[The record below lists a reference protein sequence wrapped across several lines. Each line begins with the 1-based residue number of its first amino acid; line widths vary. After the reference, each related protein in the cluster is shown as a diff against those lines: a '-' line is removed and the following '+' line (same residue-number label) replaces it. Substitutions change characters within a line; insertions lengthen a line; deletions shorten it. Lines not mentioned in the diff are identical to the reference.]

1 MLESA
6 AEAQGHFPREARG
19 GAATPA
25 EPRGPAGRSRGT
37 PGGDIPTATPSR
49 HLPAAGTQ
57 PCGGRT
63 RSRPCSAQRTPPG
76 HPHHQHATMGDTA
89 EVCAISPA
97 ELAQSVVAVP
107 TEPPRIPEATV
118 GLGGRGGDSMTPR
131 GWCHRS
137 SGSAN
142 HPGRKSSSCCWRV
155 LKEDQDGDPVAL
167 SVAPSLSPA
176 LGIALALCWAP
187 GNPRQSCSP
196 VLHLQADAAELQP
209 ALCTS
214 ATSFNL
220 GQEEHSPAFLMG
232 MYCIP
237 GLLCSLPG

>member
-25 EPRGPAGRSRGT
+25 EPRGPAGSSRGT
-37 PGGDIPTATPSR
+37 PGG
-49 HLPAAGTQ
+49 
-57 PCGGRT
+57 
-63 RSRPCSAQRTPPG
+63 G
-76 HPHHQHATMGDTA
+76 HPHGHPQPAPPGLGDTA
-89 EVCAISPA
+89 LRGQDAVPAVQCTEDTAGTPLSPTRDCGGHVEVRAISPA
-97 ELAQSVVAVP
+97 ELAQSCPHRATP
-107 TEPPRIPEATV
+107 DPRGHRGA
-118 GLGGRGGDSMTPR
+118 GGFLGDSMKPR

-142 HPGRKSSSCCWRV
+142 HPGSKSSSCCRSV
-155 LKEDQDGDPVAL
+155 LKEDQVGDPVAL
-167 SVAPSLSPA
+167 SIAPGLSPA
-176 LGIALALCWAP
+176 LGMAPALCWAP
-187 GNPRQSCSP
+187 GSPRQSCSP

-220 GQEEHSPAFLMG
+220 GQEEQSPAFPMG